1 MSPMFWVKE
10 YLFLKVVFCVSL
22 TEYAQ
27 KSGADIN
34 KMHESIKV
42 YAADC
47 RLQTAE
53 CRVNLKN
60 GEDEKL
66 FC

>member
-1 MSPMFWVKE
+1 M
-10 YLFLKVVFCVSL
+10 SL

-42 YAADC
+42 Y
-47 RLQTAE
+47 TAE